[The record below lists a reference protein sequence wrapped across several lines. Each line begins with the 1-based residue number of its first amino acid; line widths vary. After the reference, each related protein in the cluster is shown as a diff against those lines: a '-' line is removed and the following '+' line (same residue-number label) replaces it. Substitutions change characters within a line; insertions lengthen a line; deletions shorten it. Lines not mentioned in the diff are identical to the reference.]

1 MKFEYLSNRPEAVPQ
16 IARWYFDQWG
26 HLLESETYERS
37 IERLHEYVRDDQMPL
52 MVLAIEDGEVV
63 GAAQLKFHEMEEV
76 YPDLE
81 NWLGGLYVA
90 EVHRS
95 KGIGTKLVDKIME
108 LAPGFGVTKLYLQ
121 TEALDGGLYAKLG
134 WKPIENYQGEHLLV
148 LVMENDIAA

>member
-1 MKFEYLSNRPEAVPQ
+1 
-16 IARWYFDQWG
+16 
-26 HLLESETYERS
+26 
-37 IERLHEYVRDDQMPL
+37 